1 VAKDMY
7 DLMTMRVKG
16 TWVFLIYYDGNGE
29 HCCEHCCEHSQEQIA
44 ISISYCTHMYS
55 MGLSH

>member
-7 DLMTMRVKG
+7 NFMTMRVKG
-16 TWVFLIYYDGNGE
+16 TWVLVMYYDGKGE
-29 HCCEHCCEHSQEQIA
+29 HCCERSQEQIT

-55 MGLSH
+55 VELSH

>member
-7 DLMTMRVKG
+7 DSMTMRVKG
-16 TWVFLIYYDGNGE
+16 TWVLVIYYYGKG
-29 HCCEHCCEHSQEQIA
+29 EHCCEHSQEQIA
-44 ISISYCTHMYS
+44 ISISYCTNMYS